1 MRALLAAFMAA
12 ALLGGCGTEPERE
25 DPARAAL
32 ERELEQARES
42 ETDEALKHFHLASVY
57 RKYGLHDSAIV
68 SYARSVQAQ
77 PGFAEAYF
85 HLADLYYSRGKAE
98 EAVGAYREAIKV
110 RPDFSEAYNNLG
122 FIYKKSGDLQKAE
135 EVYRK
140 ALEYAPGFAQ
150 GHNNLG
156 QIHKAR
162 GDSEGAEA
170 AFLKALELDAGLEQ
184 AYVNLASVYR
194 DGRRRG
200 DEFRLWGEY
209 LQRFGT
215 SSIYASYAAE
225 RLAALETP
233 AAP

>member
-1 MRALLAAFMAA
+1 VRALTVFVTA
-12 ALLGGCGTEPERE
+12 ALLGGCGTEPKYE
-25 DPARAAL
+25 DPARVAL

-140 ALEYAPGFAQ
+140 ALEHDPGFAQ

-162 GDSEGAEA
+162 GDEEA
-170 AFLKALELDAGLEQ
+170 ALSAFHRALELDPDLEQ
-184 AYVNLASVYR
+184 AYVNLAGIYR
-194 DGRRRG
+194 ENKGRG
-200 DEFRLWGEY
+200 DESSVWDAY
-209 LQRFGT
+209 LERFGT
-215 SSIYASYAAE
+215 TSIYGAYASE
-225 RLAALETP
+225 RLAALEPP
-233 AAP
+233 AP